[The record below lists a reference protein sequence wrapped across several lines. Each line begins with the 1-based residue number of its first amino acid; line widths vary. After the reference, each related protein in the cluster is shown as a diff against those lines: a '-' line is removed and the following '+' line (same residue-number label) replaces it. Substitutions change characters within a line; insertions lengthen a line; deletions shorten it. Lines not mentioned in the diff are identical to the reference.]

1 MSPGQIDRSVLADRI
16 AIVRRMLDGARA
28 LPLSDFDA
36 FTSDARTPAAAES
49 FLRRALEALLD
60 LGRHVLAKGF
70 GRAPAEYAE
79 VARQLGELGVV
90 HQSLVERFVL
100 MARYRNRMV
109 HFYDEVTTRE
119 IYDLLTTRLADFEV
133 IVAAILTWVD
143 EHPDRVGGQPA

>member
-1 MSPGQIDRSVLADRI
+1 MSPGPIDRSVLADRV
-16 AIVRRMLDGARA
+16 AIVRRMLDGARG
-28 LPLSDFDA
+28 LPLSDFHE
-36 FTSDARTPAAAES
+36 FTSDVRTPAAAES

-60 LGRHVLAKGF
+60 LGRHVLARGF
-70 GRAPAEYAE
+70 GRAPAEYAD

-119 IYDLLTTRLADFEV
+119 LYDLLTTRLADFEA